1 MDMLTVDL
9 TDVFLEAPFPP
20 PTSLSDGNVNANTSG
35 GVVVVDGGSS
45 SMSAWL
51 SNHPAIGSTV
61 ELWGKNIDINV
72 VASMANTIS
81 YELLC
86 NIKRVPKV
94 YTSMK

>member
-9 TDVFLEAPFPP
+9 TDVFLEAPLPP
-20 PTSLSDGNVNANTSG
+20 PTSLSYGNVNANTSG
-35 GVVVVDGGSS
+35 GGVDDDGD

-94 YTSMK
+94 YTRMK